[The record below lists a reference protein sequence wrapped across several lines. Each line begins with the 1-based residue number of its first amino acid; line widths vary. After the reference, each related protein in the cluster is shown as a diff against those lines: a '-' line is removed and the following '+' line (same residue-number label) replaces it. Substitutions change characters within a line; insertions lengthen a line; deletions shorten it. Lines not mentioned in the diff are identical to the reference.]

1 MYELVIVSKISESDG
16 LLQRVEKALKD
27 AEATELKV
35 EKLGKKQ
42 LAYPIKKQTEA
53 DYTMLNFEVA
63 GSAIADLSSMLR
75 LEQEALLRH
84 MLIKQ
89 KIRKVPRRKLRAK
102 KVEEVV
108 KVVEA
113 PKVTVVTKTV
123 AGGQA
128 DKKRQSDKGTE
139 DIKDIKER
147 KKVSTVSK
155 RTMSDKIKKE
165 VKSPK
170 AKRAVKAKK

>member
-16 LLQRVEKALKD
+16 LLQRVEKVLKD

-53 DYTMLNFEVA
+53 DYTMLNFDVV

-102 KVEEVV
+102 RVEEVV

-113 PKVTVVTKTV
+113 PKVTVVTKISEKGKV
-123 AGGQA
+123 
-128 DKKRQSDKGTE
+128 KSD
-139 DIKDIKER
+139 
-147 KKVSTVSK
+147 
-155 RTMSDKIKKE
+155 KKE
-165 VKSPK
+165 VSSSSTKVSDDKKVANGAKGTKK
-170 AKRAVKAKK
+170 AIANKPSAKTAKKK

>member
-42 LAYPIKKQTEA
+42 LAYSIKKQTEA

-75 LEQEALLRH
+75 LEQDALLRH
-84 MLIKQ
+84 ILIKQ

-102 KVEEVV
+102 KVEEVA

-123 AGGQA
+123 IAV
-128 DKKRQSDKGTE
+128 GTE
-139 DIKDIKER
+139 
-147 KKVSTVSK
+147 KKAKVKAGATVK
-155 RTMSDKIKKE
+155 SDRIKKE
-165 VKSPK
+165 TKSSK
-170 AKRAVKAKK
+170 SKRVTKTKK